1 MLLSSTRSPVFLVS
15 TTQWLPMVY
24 NKKRVIIVA
33 LIFASAWAWMAS
45 LYFTITF
52 HNQKRPSKLQ
62 NAPTWANTTPIVI
75 MAPVKNQTEINDTD
89 DSDIDETLHQ
99 LINFKDLGR
108 NKRAVLLLIIVS
120 TAPARFK
127 RRQLIRK
134 TWWKHCSGNQAQVGR
149 QDKFLIACY
158 LTISRILYFQLFIA
172 KFSTD
177 NDDYNKQKSTGL
189 NKLAKQQLCTYITPC
204 FCTFFIVVQQPRREK
219 PNLTFYTEDV
229 NKRHR
234 FWTCIQSF
242 WNKPSEKFAKIW
254 QLNEVQ

>member
-52 HNQKRPSKLQ
+52 HNQKRRSKLQ

-99 LINFKDLGR
+99 LIDFKDLGR

-127 RRQLIRK
+127 RTQLIRK
-134 TWWKHCSGNQAQVGR
+134 TGWKHCSGNQAQVGR

-177 NDDYNKQKSTGL
+177 DDDYNKQKSTGL
-189 NKLAKQQLCTYITPC
+189 NKLAKQQLQFARASRLVFVLSLLSFNNLDVKNLIWRFTPRTWTKDTDSELAYSP
-204 FCTFFIVVQQPRREK
+204 FGI
-219 PNLTFYTEDV
+219 NLQK
-229 NKRHR
+229 N
-234 FWTCIQSF
+234 S
-242 WNKPSEKFAKIW
+242 PKFD
-254 QLNEVQ
+254 N